1 MALQLSLYLPHNKV
15 IEMKCTLNNNCQR
28 KDWCC
33 NFCIIGCDARCT
45 KCHKDCEM
53 FVVEEDDKKEK

>member
-1 MALQLSLYLPHNKV
+1 
-15 IEMKCTLNNNCQR
+15 MKCKLNNNCQR

-45 KCHKDCEM
+45 QCHQSCEM
-53 FVVEEDDKKEK
+53 FIVEEDDVVEDE